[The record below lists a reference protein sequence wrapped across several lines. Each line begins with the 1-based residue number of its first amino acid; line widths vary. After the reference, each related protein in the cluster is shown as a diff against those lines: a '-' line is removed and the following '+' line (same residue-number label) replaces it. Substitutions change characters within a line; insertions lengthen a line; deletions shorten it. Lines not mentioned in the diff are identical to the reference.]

1 MRARLLSTLALLLA
15 AGAPQAQVKLNE
27 ITSVS
32 VKDEGTRIAVMIQGS
47 RPPNFTTFSMADPPR
62 FVIDLSESRFQ
73 GVPPDIDV
81 GDGFVNV
88 IKNLSYGSEL
98 TSIAR
103 VMVAFAVE
111 VDPPETPDTVGNTLI
126 VRFPKPAGPAAVA
139 RAEESNRRAKEE
151 AEAKARAELEA
162 KARAEADAKARADA
176 EAKATAMAAEKVRA
190 EQDAAAATARADQER
205 RARELADARVQ
216 EEAAAQAAAEARAK
230 EIKARADLAQGGGA
244 KPADDDKLQERTP
257 AVSRADQERLAKEQA
272 AAEKRAEA
280 EKKAQE
286 LADAKAKADEE
297 RRAKESE
304 RIAKLD
310 AERQAREQA
319 AAEKKAAA
327 ENDRLARE
335 QAAAEKKSAAEQ
347 AAAEKKA
354 AAEQAAAEKKA
365 AAEQAAAEKRSAAEQ
380 VAAEKKAEADRKKQE
395 VADAKARAE
404 EDRKAR
410 AEQARLEREAART
423 AASDRLSSSAPIA
436 RLKEIGFKQ
445 LPGTTRVYVRTDVTP
460 RFTIQ
465 DVGEDIVRV
474 EFENTRVARRNDTR
488 FMDTSF
494 FQSAVALITPSKK
507 GDSYVVDIK
516 LKQRVPY
523 QQKVEGDLL
532 AIDFERPPGAA
543 APAGTEPVAD
553 EPAAA
558 EPGSEPAAE
567 PPVGGPLK

>member
-1 MRARLLSTLALLLA
+1 MRARLVSILALSLA
-15 AGAPQAQVKLNE
+15 AGAVQAQVKLNE

-32 VKDEGTRIAVMIQGS
+32 VKDEGTRIAVVIQGS

-111 VDPPETPDTVGNTLI
+111 VDPPETPETTGNTLI
-126 VRFPKPAGPAAVA
+126 VRFAKPAGAAAVA
-139 RAEESNRRAKEE
+139 KAEESDKRAKEE
-151 AEAKARAELEA
+151 AEAKARAEAEA
-162 KARAEADAKARADA
+162 KARAEAEAKARADA
-176 EAKATAMAAEKVRA
+176 EARASAQVAEKARA
-190 EQDAAAATARADQER
+190 EQDAAAATAAAAAKADQER
-205 RARELADARVQ
+205 SARELADAKAA

-230 EIKARADLAQGGGA
+230 EIKARAELAQGGGA
-244 KPADDDKLQERTP
+244 PPADDEKLQGRTP
-257 AVSRADQERLAKEQA
+257 DGGRAEQEKLAKERA
-272 AAEKRAEA
+272 AAEAKAEA
-280 EKKAQE
+280 ERKAQE
-286 LADAKAKADEE
+286 LAEVKAKAEE
-297 RRAKESE
+297 DRKAREAD
-304 RIAKLD
+304 RLAKLD

-319 AAEKKAAA
+319 AADKKASA
-327 ENDRLARE
+327 E
-335 QAAAEKKSAAEQ
+335 QAAADKRAAAEQ
-347 AAAEKKA
+347 AAADKKA

-365 AAEQAAAEKRSAAEQ
+365 TAEQAAAEKKAAAE
-380 VAAEKKAEADRKKQE
+380 RKKQE
-395 VADAKARAE
+395 IADAKARAE
-404 EDRKAR
+404 DDRKAR

-423 AASDRLSSSAPIA
+423 AASERASSSAPIA

-445 LPGTTRVYVRTDVTP
+445 LPGTSRVYVRTDVTP

-465 DVGEDIVRV
+465 DVGEDVVRV
-474 EFENTRVARRNDTR
+474 EFENTRAARRNDTR

-543 APAGTEPVAD
+543 DPAGTA
-553 EPAAA
+553 PAAA
-558 EPGSEPAAE
+558 EPAGDEPPAE
-567 PPVGGPLK
+567 PPAGGPLK